1 MRTMRLGSTTSEGML
16 SVSEMADSGIGLF
29 FSDVV
34 AGVVLVVLVGELMSQ
49 AGEGERLT
57 EAV

>member
-1 MRTMRLGSTTSEGML
+1 M
-16 SVSEMADSGIGLF
+16 SEMADSGIGLF